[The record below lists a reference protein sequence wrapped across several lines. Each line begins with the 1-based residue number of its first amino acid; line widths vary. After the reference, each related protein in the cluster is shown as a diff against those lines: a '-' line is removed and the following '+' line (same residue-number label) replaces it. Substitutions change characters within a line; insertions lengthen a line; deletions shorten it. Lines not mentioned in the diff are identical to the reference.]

1 MSDPVVLEV
10 FMLDVL
16 NLGEF
21 LIPSI
26 VIFCGI
32 IGFVL
37 KKWIKDID
45 NKWIPTTVCFLGI
58 VVSVL
63 NSGTN
68 FKAVLM
74 GAVSGLASTGIHQ
87 LIKNFIEKGGKNDG

>member
-1 MSDPVVLEV
+1 MIDS
-10 FMLDVL
+10 F

-26 VIFCGI
+26 VVFCGI
-32 IGFVL
+32 CGFIL
-37 KKWIKDID
+37 KKWIKDVD
-45 NKWIPTTVCFLGI
+45 NKWIPTFVCGLGI
-58 VVSVL
+58 IVGVL
-63 NSGTN
+63 SFGAN

-87 LIKNFIEKGGKNDG
+87 LIKNFIEKGEKNNG